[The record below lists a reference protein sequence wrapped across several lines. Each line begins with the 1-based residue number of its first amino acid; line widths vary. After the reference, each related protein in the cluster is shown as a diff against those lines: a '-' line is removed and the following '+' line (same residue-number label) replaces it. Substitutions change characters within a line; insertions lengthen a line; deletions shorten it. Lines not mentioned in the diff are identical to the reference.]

1 MVEKTTSLRDNVD
14 FLEIVILETNAN
26 EVVKNTKKLII
37 SMVIAMKYVDA
48 NQIATSDHEFVS
60 VDLKAMEPLFY
71 SLEIGRRVEIGRA
84 HV

>member
-1 MVEKTTSLRDNVD
+1 MVEKTTSLRDKVD
-14 FLEIVILETNAN
+14 FLEIDILETNAN

-60 VDLKAMEPLFY
+60 VDLKAMEPLFFQFQ
-71 SLEIGRRVEIGRA
+71 GCRRVPKC
-84 HV
+84 